1 METPVFPDSMINR
14 ETPEVAMKSE
24 LKRVPKMEFSTT
36 PERLLLVA
44 VYPGLYCP
52 RCGSKE
58 IGLKRLAGENAIGGC
73 RDCSADFRLE
83 FPRSIR
89 F

>member
-1 METPVFPDSMINR
+1 
-14 ETPEVAMKSE
+14 MK
-24 LKRVPKMEFSTT
+24 LNPKRAPGMRFNAA
-36 PERLLLVA
+36 PERLLPVA

-58 IGLKRLAGENAIGGC
+58 IGLIRLVGESAIWGC
-73 RDCSADFRLE
+73 RDCKADFRLE
-83 FPRSIR
+83 FPKNDR

>member
-1 METPVFPDSMINR
+1 MKLKPKKD
-14 ETPEVAMKSE
+14 PEMK
-24 LKRVPKMEFSTT
+24 FNAA
-36 PERLLLVA
+36 PERLLLAA

-58 IGLKRLAGENAIGGC
+58 IGLKRLAAENTIWGC

-83 FPRSIR
+83 FPTSKR

>member
-1 METPVFPDSMINR
+1 MRLKLRKEIEMRFNAA
-14 ETPEVAMKSE
+14 PEK
-24 LKRVPKMEFSTT
+24 
-36 PERLLLVA
+36 LLLAA

-58 IGLKRLAGENAIGGC
+58 IGLKRLVAENAIWGC
-73 RDCSADFRLE
+73 RDCMADFRLE
-83 FPRSIR
+83 FPKSKR

>member
-1 METPVFPDSMINR
+1 
-14 ETPEVAMKSE
+14 MK
-24 LKRVPKMEFSTT
+24 LKSRRAPKLEFNTSSD
-36 PERLLLVA
+36 RLLLAA

-58 IGLKRLAGENAIGGC
+58 IGLKKLAGENAIWGC

-83 FPRSIR
+83 FPKINR

>member
-1 METPVFPDSMINR
+1 M
-14 ETPEVAMKSE
+14 PEVVMR
-24 LKRVPKMEFSTT
+24 LKPRKE
-36 PERLLLVA
+36 PEMRFNAAAKNPLLAA

-58 IGLKRLAGENAIGGC
+58 IGLKRLAAENAIWGC
-73 RDCSADFRLE
+73 RDCMADFRLV
-83 FPRSIR
+83 FPRNKR